1 VKARGYKPLVL
12 YEQVKIDNTKS
23 EVLSGEAQLE
33 NNFNPTINTVKE
45 TKTTTIVDNKVVDVV
60 NRRKEVRKWDK
71 PDHEDLDLS

>member
-1 VKARGYKPLVL
+1 
-12 YEQVKIDNTKS
+12 
-23 EVLSGEAQLE
+23 VLSGEAQQE
-33 NNFNPTINTVKE
+33 SDFNPTINTVKE